1 MSTYVL
7 LGSLCTCL
15 PQTVKMFLAPFSVRW
30 PQATVT
36 RDYGEFAFHRFVCP
50 FVRWQH
56 WRRSHLHLFYKH
68 QYFGYVL
75 YCFFVC
81 CFLTWR
87 LSLPPSP
94 FRRVFFAADIEPSA
108 MSVCCVGVLF
118 LHHTLRLLP
127 SPFRCIAVTIVCF
140 RHSAVRHEIVLLIS
154 T

>member
-1 MSTYVL
+1 MHSI
-7 LGSLCTCL
+7 
-15 PQTVKMFLAPFSVRW
+15 
-30 PQATVT
+30 
-36 RDYGEFAFHRFVCP
+36 
-50 FVRWQH
+50 
-56 WRRSHLHLFYKH
+56 
-68 QYFGYVL
+68 VL
-75 YCFFVC
+75 YVRSFDGSIGGVRICIYFISINISDMSCIVFFVC